1 MVRSLPPPSAVLA
14 HAFDT
19 LGLEEVV
26 ATTDDANEPSIRLL
40 TRLGAIP
47 TTRVQAGPHTYPC
60 FTIPAPVTRVSSP
73 KAPVAQWIE
82 QRTSNP

>member
-1 MVRSLPPPSAVLA
+1 MLA

-26 ATTDDANEPSIRLL
+26 ATTDDANEPSTRLL

-60 FTIPAPVTRVSSP
+60 FTIPAPRNPGILPKGPCSSMDR
-73 KAPVAQWIE
+73 A
-82 QRTSNP
+82 TDF

>member
-1 MVRSLPPPSAVLA
+1 MVRSLPPASAVLA

-40 TRLGAIP
+40 TRLGVIP

-60 FTIPAPVTRVSSP
+60 FTIPAP
-73 KAPVAQWIE
+73 
-82 QRTSNP
+82 SNPGILAKGPCSSMDRATDF